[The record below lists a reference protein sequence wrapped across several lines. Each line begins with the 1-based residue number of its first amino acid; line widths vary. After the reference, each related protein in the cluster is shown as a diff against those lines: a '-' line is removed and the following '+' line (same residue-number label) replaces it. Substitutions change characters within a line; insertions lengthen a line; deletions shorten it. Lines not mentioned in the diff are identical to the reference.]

1 MGDSTST
8 RGEGGSLDGP
18 AIAFRLVVMAEDA
31 EGLLF
36 TSQMCFVATVVRAFR
51 VFSGVGTE
59 GDCVEAILR

>member
-1 MGDSTST
+1 
-8 RGEGGSLDGP
+8 
-18 AIAFRLVVMAEDA
+18 MAEDA